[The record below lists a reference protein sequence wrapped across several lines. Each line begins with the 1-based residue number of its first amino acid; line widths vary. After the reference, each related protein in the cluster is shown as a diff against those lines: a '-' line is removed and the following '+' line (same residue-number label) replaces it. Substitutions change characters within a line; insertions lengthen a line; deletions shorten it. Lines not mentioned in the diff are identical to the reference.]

1 MRMPSRLASQ
11 TVLGALLMLSAW
23 LAMAA
28 PTAHAAEKLDWSEWE
43 HLPVYHSGRIMP
55 VNTFAY
61 EAVEVICGRSGPT
74 LRLKGAV
81 SEEEFKS
88 PELAAAKTLF
98 PDDKPR
104 KFSDAELLLSW
115 IVEPAKWEHVPFL
128 IAEHDELR
136 SEILDL
142 PVTNAAG
149 EHLKFVSPAQVA
161 ESAAFAD
168 RLDEMRRKQMEAR
181 SQGEQFM
188 FTGVDAKADEL
199 FRAYALFRQFQEL
212 GQGGE
217 LNDGVRRQITA
228 PIKQM
233 IASWQKIEPS
243 LGLFQEMGDE
253 SELGKA
259 VRQANDALVKMA
271 EIYEQPTASLSE
283 FEAQIVA
290 FRAAAEAIARGTA
303 ALSERIVSNPPP
315 DWDEKRRQ
323 QLETVLGGMA
333 RETRSLAQQAAA
345 VSDALH
351 ENDQSLRVVPALNA
365 AALEKDRDTEDES
378 QPWLDLKTVVF
389 GSPAAV
395 AAYPQAELQAVRSAY
410 ARLASV
416 FPERVARPSDFSTA
430 LTGFTD
436 AVQALGKAIEPLR
449 DKLPIKGRDEDMIRY
464 TAYPPAGYTDTEV
477 RYAKQNPFQ
486 YSWMISLLA
495 TCCFVVY
502 LIGLRWQWL
511 FWTAVAIL
519 GAGLAW
525 ATYGFAMRVM
535 ITGWAPVTNMY
546 ETVIYVP
553 FVVSLLGVW
562 FLLLPM
568 NWKGLRASW
577 RMTAAPGTWEATPL
591 DAELSSV
598 FSPQTWKLGSLA
610 MLLPRIGLSVL
621 IFSMLAVLPYA
632 AGGRTVIN
640 LLPNIDAGATFP
652 DGNDLLT
659 WFVGW
664 CVLLPSVWYIPRAL
678 LAGVL
683 SLLVIPITLR
693 QAGARQAIDQV
704 YARWPFGLAAT
715 SVAFLGAYVAY
726 FADIPGENIEPLQP
740 VLRDNFWLLIHVLTI
755 VASYAAGALAW
766 GLGTIALLYYLFGSY
781 RAPASSALSAAH
793 RPAAGATAS
802 RAVTFRAPAEC
813 DALAGFVYK
822 AIQVAVVLLAAGTI
836 LGALWADVA
845 WGRFWGWDPKEVWAL
860 ISFLIYLAI
869 LHGRYA
875 GLFGN
880 FGLVVGSA
888 LGASAIIMS
897 WYGVNFVLGVGLH
910 SYGFGSGGQIEV
922 FASMAAYWAFL
933 VLPAAIRYRIKTSGS
948 STRPTDDG
956 GPKTDEPELAVS
968 AQD

>member
-1 MRMPSRLASQ
+1 MRTPRYFAALVA
-11 TVLGALLMLSAW
+11 LGALI
-23 LAMAA
+23 AA
-28 PTAHAAEKLDWSEWE
+28 LGVMTRTSFAADALDWSGWE

-55 VNTFAY
+55 LNTFAD
-61 EAVEVICGRSGPT
+61 EAVEVICGRTSPT

-81 SEEEFKS
+81 SESEFKS
-88 PELAAAKTLF
+88 RELEAAKTLF
-98 PDDKPR
+98 PQDEPR
-104 KFSDAELLLSW
+104 KFRDSELLLSW
-115 IVEPAKWEHVPFL
+115 IVEPAKWEQVPFL

-136 SEILDL
+136 GEVLDV
-142 PVTNAAG
+142 PVTNEAG
-149 EHLKFVSPAQVA
+149 EHLKYVSPAQVA
-161 ESAAFAD
+161 ASAAFAD
-168 RLDEMRRKQMEAR
+168 RLDQMRRRQQEAR
-181 SQGEQFM
+181 AKGEQFA

-217 LNDGVRRQITA
+217 LNAGVRRQITA
-228 PIKQM
+228 PIKEM
-233 IASWQKIEPS
+233 IGSWQKIEPS
-243 LGLFQEMGDE
+243 LGLFQEMGEE

-259 VRQANDALVKMA
+259 VRQANDALVKMG
-271 EIYEQPTASLSE
+271 EIYERPDAALPE
-283 FEAQIVA
+283 FEAQVVA

-303 ALSERIVSNPPP
+303 ALSQRIVANPPP
-315 DWDEKRRQ
+315 DWDEERRE
-323 QLETVLGGMA
+323 QLEKVMTGMA
-333 RETRSLAQQAAA
+333 RETRALAQQAAA
-345 VSDALH
+345 VSEALH

-365 AALEKDRDTEDES
+365 AALEKDRDTEDQS
-378 QPWLDLKTVVF
+378 QPWLDLKTLVF
-389 GSPAAV
+389 GSPTAV
-395 AAYPQAELQAVRSAY
+395 AGYPQAEVQAVRTAY
-410 ARLASV
+410 TRLAAV
-416 FPERVARPSDFSTA
+416 FPERLARPNDFDAA
-430 LTGFTD
+430 LAGFTGSL
-436 AVQALGKAIEPLR
+436 QTLGAAIEPLR

-486 YSWMISLLA
+486 YSWAISLLA

-502 LIGLRWQWL
+502 LIGLRWGWL
-511 FWTAVAIL
+511 FWTGVAIL

-568 NWKGLRASW
+568 NWKGLRSAW
-577 RMTAAPGTWEATPL
+577 RMTAVPGTWEATPL

-598 FSPQTWKLGSLA
+598 FSPRTWQLGSLA
-610 MLLPRIGLSVL
+610 MLLPRIALSILV
-621 IFSMLAVLPYA
+621 FAVLAVLPYA

-640 LLPNIDAGATFP
+640 LLPNVDAGATFP

-664 CVLLPSVWYIPRAL
+664 CVLVPAVWYVPRAI
-678 LAGVL
+678 LAGAL
-683 SLLVIPITLR
+683 SLLVIPITLL
-693 QAGARQAIDQV
+693 QAGSQQAIAQV
-704 YARWPFGLAAT
+704 YARWPFALAAT
-715 SVAFLGAYVAY
+715 SVAFLGACVAF
-726 FADIPGENIEPLQP
+726 FAEIPGENIEPLQP

-766 GLGTIALLYYLFGSY
+766 GLGTIALVYYLFGTY
-781 RAPASSALSAAH
+781 RAPTTSALSAAH
-793 RPAAGATAS
+793 RPAAGATA
-802 RAVTFRAPAEC
+802 RAVSYRAPAEC

-860 ISFLIYLAI
+860 ISFLVYLAI

-910 SYGFGSGGQIEV
+910 SYGFGSGGQWQV
-922 FASMAAYWAFL
+922 FASMTAYWFCL
-933 VLPAAIRYRIKTSGS
+933 VLPAAIRYRIMTSTG
-948 STRPTDDG
+948 TTPTSNDDG
-956 GPKTDEPELAVS
+956 PEIGLIGV
-968 AQD
+968 